1 MPTKSH
7 CVTYRDSTQR
17 LTYYWREV
25 CKAAG
30 VSAVVKRMHFD
41 SLYTHGFVRIAAG
54 APRVAV
60 AGVVA
65 NLQRTIELAQRAA
78 KLHSVLVV
86 FPELGLSAYSTEDLA
101 LQDALLDT
109 VESALAQLLEVRRTL
124 PILLIV
130 GAPLRSGGRLYNC
143 ALVICRG
150 ALLGVIPKTYLPNYR
165 EFYEKR
171 QYSSAAHAS
180 SHTILVAGRCVPFGN
195 DLLFEARNCPDFVLH
210 VEICEDLWVPSPPSS
225 FAALGGA
232 TVLANLSASNAT
244 IGKADYRRLLCMS
257 QSAKCLAA
265 YVYSAAGYGESTTD
279 LAWDGH
285 AIICENGELL
295 AESAR
300 FRYEDALLTADVDL
314 ERLRQERMRTTSFG
328 DNARVH
334 GEQVSRLRHI
344 AFELPLPCD
353 CVPLTRQIVRHPYV
367 PADPAALGE
376 RCNEAYQIQVQG
388 LVRRMEASHIE
399 KLVIGTSGGLD
410 STQALLVAT
419 KAVDVLRLPRANV
432 LAVTMPG
439 FATSRR
445 THENAVRLAQALGVN
460 RAEID
465 IRPPALEMLRA
476 LGHPYARGEPL
487 YDVTFEN
494 VQAGERASHLFRL
507 ANFHGGL
514 VVGTNDLSEL
524 ALGYTTYGVGDH
536 MSHYA
541 VNASIPKTLLY
552 HLIRWVAHAGH
563 FEAAITHILAD
574 VLETVF
580 SPELIPTANSA
591 PQAAEDT
598 VGPYELQ
605 DFNLY
610 FISRFGYRP
619 SKVAFLAH
627 HAWSRHD
634 RGRWPAD
641 IPEHERH
648 EYDLA
653 QIKHWLEVF
662 IVRFFATSQFKR
674 SAMPNA
680 PKVGSGG
687 SLSPRGDWRAP
698 SDAQAQ
704 LWLDELQRNVP

>member
-1 MPTKSH
+1 M
-7 CVTYRDSTQR
+7 
-17 LTYYWREV
+17 L
-25 CKAAG
+25 
-30 VSAVVKRMHFD
+30 AVVKRTDFD

-54 APRVAV
+54 TPRVAV
-60 AGVVA
+60 AGVLA
-65 NLQRTIELAQRAA
+65 NLQRTLELAERAA
-78 KLHSVLVV
+78 NLHSVLAV
-86 FPELGLSAYSTEDLA
+86 FPELGLSAYSMEDLA
-101 LQDALLDT
+101 LQDALLDA
-109 VESALAQLLEVRRTL
+109 VESALARLLEVSRAL
-124 PILLIV
+124 PILLVV
-130 GAPLRSGGRLYNC
+130 GAPLRSGARLYNC

-150 ALLGVIPKTYLPNYR
+150 ELLGVIPKTYLPNYR

-171 QYSSAAHAS
+171 QYGSAAHACS
-180 SHTILVAGRCVPFGN
+180 NTILVCGRCAPFGN

-225 FAALGGA
+225 CAALGGA

-257 QSAKCLAA
+257 QSARCLAA

-300 FRYEDALLTADVDL
+300 FRYEDGLLTADVDL

-334 GEQVSRLRHI
+334 GEQVARLRHI

-353 CVPLTRQIVRHPYV
+353 RVPLTREILRYPYV
-367 PADPAALGE
+367 PADPAKLGE
-376 RCNEAYQIQVQG
+376 RCHEAYQIQVQG
-388 LVRRMEASHIE
+388 LVRRMEACHIE

-465 IRPPALEMLRA
+465 IRAPALEMLRA
-476 LGHPYARGEPL
+476 LAHPVATRGEAL
-487 YDVTFEN
+487 YDITFEN

-541 VNASIPKTLLY
+541 VNASIPKTLVS

-563 FEAAITHILAD
+563 FQAPIAEILAD
-574 VLETVF
+574 VLGTVF
-580 SPELIPTANSA
+580 SPELVPSASGA
-591 PQAAEDT
+591 PQAAEAT

-627 HAWSRHD
+627 HAWSRRD
-634 RGRWPAD
+634 RGGWPAD
-641 IPEHERH
+641 IPERERH

-653 QIKHWLEVF
+653 QIKRWLEVF
-662 IVRFFATSQFKR
+662 IVRFFAMSQFKR

-698 SDAQAQ
+698 SDSQAQ
-704 LWLDELQRNVP
+704 PWLDELRNNVP

>member
-1 MPTKSH
+1 ML
-7 CVTYRDSTQR
+7 V
-17 LTYYWREV
+17 
-25 CKAAG
+25 
-30 VSAVVKRMHFD
+30 VVKRMHFD

-54 APRVAV
+54 TPRVAV
-60 AGVVA
+60 AGVLS
-65 NLQRTIELAQRAA
+65 NLNRTIELAQRAA
-78 KLHSVLVV
+78 KLHSVLAV
-86 FPELGLSAYSTEDLA
+86 FPELGLSAYSMDDLV
-101 LQDALLDT
+101 LQDALLDA
-109 VESALAQLLEVRRTL
+109 VESAVTELLEASRTL
-124 PILLIV
+124 PVLVV

-171 QYSSAAHAS
+171 QYSCAAHACS
-180 SHTILVAGRCVPFGN
+180 NTIHVSGRSVPFGN
-195 DLLFEARNCPDFVLH
+195 DLLFEAQNCPDFVLH

-225 FAALGGA
+225 CAALGGA

-265 YVYSAAGYGESTTD
+265 HVYSAAGYGESTTD

-285 AIICENGELL
+285 ALICENGELL

-300 FRYEDALLTADVDL
+300 FRYEDALLTGDVDL

-334 GEQVSRLRHI
+334 GEQVSKLRHI

-353 CVPLTRQIVRHPYV
+353 CVPLTRQIVRYPYV
-367 PADPAALGE
+367 PADPATLGE

-388 LVRRMEASHIE
+388 LVRRMEACHIE

-419 KAVDVLRLPRANV
+419 KAVDILRLPRANV

-476 LGHPYARGEPL
+476 LAHPFAHGEPL

-541 VNASIPKTLLY
+541 VNACIPKTLLS

-563 FEAAITHILAD
+563 VDAAIAAILAD
-574 VLETVF
+574 VLGTVF
-580 SPELIPTANSA
+580 SPELVPTASGA
-591 PQAAEDT
+591 PQAAEET

-627 HAWSRHD
+627 HAWSRRD
-634 RGRWPAD
+634 RGGWPAD
-641 IPEHERH
+641 IPEGERH

-662 IVRFFATSQFKR
+662 IVRFFGTSQFKR

-704 LWLDELQRNVP
+704 LWLDELRRNVP